1 VPRLSLESEADH
13 CAGLLLQAEREV
25 QKKQKEAA
33 KKEKA
38 QRMSSGQSKTK
49 KNAKRWN

>member
-1 VPRLSLESEADH
+1 MPHFSLKFEVDH